1 MHIKDTV
8 WKLIDF
14 SFTFTFREFIEFF
27 AKPVNNM
34 NVFPDRHLEAFA
46 SQNFTVEGQETPTPA
61 SQIHPEIR
69 TNSLQ
74 EAFSQLMLC
83 FPYPCYEN

>member
-1 MHIKDTV
+1 MLHIKDTI

-14 SFTFTFREFIEFF
+14 SFTFTFGGFIEFF
-27 AKPVNNM
+27 VKPANNV
-34 NVFPDRHLEAFA
+34 NVFPDKYLEVFA
-46 SQNFTVEGQETPTPA
+46 SQNFTVEGLETPA

-74 EAFSQLMLC
+74 EAFPQLMLC